1 MIGGIDACAPE
12 RCKADESQQRREI
25 ISLTLRT
32 CARKNDVYTVYTSAA
47 MANSMPGDPESG
59 STKGTMRA
67 SLPVLAVLT
76 EESWENTP

>member
-1 MIGGIDACAPE
+1 MIGGIAACAPE

-32 CARKNDVYTVYTSAA
+32 CARKNDVYTSAA
-47 MANSMPGDPESG
+47 MTNSMPGDPESG

>member
-32 CARKNDVYTVYTSAA
+32 CARKNDVHTSAA

>member
-32 CARKNDVYTVYTSAA
+32 CARKNDVNASAA